1 MALLCD
7 GSILTYLR
15 DDKVGI
21 PFPGFWDLPGGG
33 REGSESPVEC
43 VLREL
48 EEEFA
53 LRLPAGRI
61 EWGRFY
67 PSNDLSLAG
76 AFFFGATIR
85 PDEIASIRFGDE
97 GQRWQMMGLHEYLM
111 HNLAVPRLV
120 ARLRDMLE
128 ELRPLSA

>member
-43 VLREL
+43 ALREL

-61 EWGRFY
+61 EWGAL
-67 PSNDLSLAG
+67 LS
-76 AFFFGATIR
+76 IER
-85 PDEIASIRFGDE
+85 PVSSGCILF
-97 GQRWQMMGLHEYLM
+97 W
-111 HNLAVPRLV
+111 
-120 ARLRDMLE
+120 RDH
-128 ELRPLSA
+128 PT